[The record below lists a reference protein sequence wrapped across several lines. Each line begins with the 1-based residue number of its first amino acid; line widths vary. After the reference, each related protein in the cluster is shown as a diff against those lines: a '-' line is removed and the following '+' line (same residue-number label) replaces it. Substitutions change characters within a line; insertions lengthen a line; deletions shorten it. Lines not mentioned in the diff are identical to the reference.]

1 MSDRLLAI
9 FLFFWFLVSGVISA
23 AQTQAKCTFSTF
35 SPPSG
40 YYFTSVS
47 GIDSQGN
54 IVGQLETADTLHTV
68 AFTRSAA
75 GVYGLYNAPNSYT
88 TFFTDRNSSGVTVGF
103 FQDTNYHTHIH
114 GLVRHGSSTV
124 IVNYPGA
131 PSTWL
136 SGINNLGTIV
146 GNYGFLNQHQRI

>member
-47 GIDSQGN
+47 
-54 IVGQLETADTLHTV
+54 
-68 AFTRSAA
+68 
-75 GVYGLYNAPNSYT
+75 
-88 TFFTDRNSSGVTVGF
+88 
-103 FQDTNYHTHIH
+103 
-114 GLVRHGSSTV
+114 
-124 IVNYPGA
+124 
-131 PSTWL
+131 
-136 SGINNLGTIV
+136 
-146 GNYGFLNQHQRI
+146 